1 MTEESKFYSD
11 RLERLDL
18 FNHDLLLKSLAQ
30 QWIFESMKKKYL
42 YNFDWLGRPIIQYPQ
57 DMVAIQEIIWSIKPT
72 LIIETGIAH
81 GGSLILSA
89 SILALLDYC
98 EAVESGLAIYPS
110 ESKRKVVG
118 VDIEIRE
125 HNRSAIERHPMSSK
139 IEMIEGS
146 STDQR
151 IVDQVAELAKGHS
164 SVLVLLD
171 SNHTHD
177 HVFNELEAYANLVSI
192 GSYCVVFDTFVEDM
206 PIGYFADRP
215 WDKGNSPRTAVDQFL
230 KFHPE
235 FEVDESIQNK
245 LLITVAPGGFVKR
258 IA

>member
-1 MTEESKFYSD
+1 
-11 RLERLDL
+11 
-18 FNHDLLLKSLAQ
+18 
-30 QWIFESMKKKYL
+30 MKQKYL

-57 DMVAIQEIIWSIKPT
+57 DMVAIQEIIWKVRPT

-89 SILALLDYC
+89 SMLVLLDYC
-98 EAVESGLAIYPS
+98 DAIESSRSINPS
-110 ESKRKVVG
+110 DSKRKVVG
-118 VDIEIRE
+118 IDIEIKE
-125 HNRSAIERHPMSSK
+125 HNRAAIEGHPLGAK

-151 IVDQVAELAKGHS
+151 VVNQVVEIAKDHS
-164 SVLVLLD
+164 SVLLLLD

-177 HVFNELEAYANLVSI
+177 HVLGELGAYANLVSV

-206 PIGYFADRP
+206 PAGYFADRP
-215 WDKGNSPRTAVDQFL
+215 WDKGNSPRTAVVEFL
-230 KFHPE
+230 KLHPQ

-245 LLITVAPGGFVKR
+245 LLITVAPGGFLKR
-258 IA
+258 IE

>member
-1 MTEESKFYSD
+1 MDENFD
-11 RLERLDL
+11 LERRLRIGQFAQDGVL
-18 FNHDLLLKSLAQ
+18 NSLAHD
-30 QWIFESMKKKYL
+30 WVFESMKRKYL

-57 DMVAIQEIIWSIKPT
+57 DMVAIQEIIWQVRPT

-89 SILALLDYC
+89 SMLALLDYC

-118 VDIEIRE
+118 IDIEIRE

-151 IVDQVAELAKGHS
+151 IINQVAKLAKDHS

-177 HVFNELEAYANLVSI
+177 HVFCELEAYANLVSV

-206 PIGYFADRP
+206 PTGYFADRP

-230 KFHPE
+230 KLNAE
-235 FEVDESIQNK
+235 FEVDELIQNK